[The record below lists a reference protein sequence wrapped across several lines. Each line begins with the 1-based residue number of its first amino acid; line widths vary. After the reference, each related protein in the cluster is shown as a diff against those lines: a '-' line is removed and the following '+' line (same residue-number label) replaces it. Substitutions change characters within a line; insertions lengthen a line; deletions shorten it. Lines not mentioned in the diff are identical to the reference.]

1 MEEQRKTVTKTFWPK
16 DVLNTNS
23 VIPCSSLMGLS
34 ARDLLD
40 KSYRRKPLFEEVWK
54 KEAVG
59 YHVRGSLL
67 TERLALSHHQCAAK
81 ILGVGDPQAA
91 YDRFDYQTWKNK
103 LNMELRDSGFPSAIH
118 ELTKEMVDCT
128 QIKALLSKT
137 DTITKHLKVL
147 RSVQGC
153 GPLSYS
159 SPSFHLLLADEN
171 FLRQGEPR
179 TTTIPLK

>member
-1 MEEQRKTVTKTFWPK
+1 
-16 DVLNTNS
+16 
-23 VIPCSSLMGLS
+23 
-34 ARDLLD
+34 
-40 KSYRRKPLFEEVWK
+40 
-54 KEAVG
+54 
-59 YHVRGSLL
+59 
-67 TERLALSHHQCAAK
+67 
-81 ILGVGDPQAA
+81 
-91 YDRFDYQTWKNK
+91 
-103 LNMELRDSGFPSAIH
+103 MELHDSGFPGAIH

-179 TTTIPLK
+179 TEKVLIMIDTLIHAKSMYITYGIYLSYIPQTETNY